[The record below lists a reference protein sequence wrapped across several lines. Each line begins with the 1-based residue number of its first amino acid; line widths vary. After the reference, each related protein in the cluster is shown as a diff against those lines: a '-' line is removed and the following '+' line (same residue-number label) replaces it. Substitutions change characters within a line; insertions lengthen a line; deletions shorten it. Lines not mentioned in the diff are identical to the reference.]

1 MADTLLLYGSESGM
15 TEDIADQVS
24 YKLLHHKI
32 EHVISSFDDL
42 DTKKYIPLLKSET
55 FKNIIIISSTAGQGE
70 LPLNIRTSELWE
82 FFKTNEL
89 NFSNTNFYFLG
100 VGDSLYLKFQHAI
113 RLLKLRI
120 CDRFKGIFKFK
131 MEIDVTG
138 MKGDGSTDQ
147 VLPVFIKNL
156 VEQLSKAS
164 EYINDEVF
172 ISKGSVLSV
181 YESSNISHTLLSAKN
196 DSHWFESEVL
206 INNRLTNENYH
217 TDIRQVVL
225 NNELDYKFSPGDTIS
240 IRPQNDD
247 TCINKFFELQPHLKQ
262 YRFAKVLI
270 QDVDQKIIQTLEDI
284 LRHEIDLKS
293 VPKRNFFMKIWNF
306 QSIGNQ
312 SAIAEDDGQ
321 LQTLNSHKQKL
332 FEFGHSSDP
341 YDYIEYV
348 VQPRRT
354 ILEIL
359 FDFEYIKLPFEYM
372 LQILPKIKERQYSI
386 SSSDLSSKNFEITTK
401 VVEYETVLLKK
412 RKGLSTNYIKGLRPG
427 DKIKIKLNHCNLWD
441 KLEEPIMQGAE
452 SIILIGPGVGIAPI
466 KSFCDN
472 DDYSSFNKYVYFG
485 NRNRDMDYIYKS
497 FWENK
502 ERSDM
507 IVRTCFSRDG
517 GKEKYVQDMLWNDK
531 ALIFDLVVNQNAIV
545 YICGSSGQMPTQ
557 VKLTFIEIIKTI
569 GNDEN
574 AEQYVNEMIKSN
586 RYIQETW

>member
-1 MADTLLLYGSESGM
+1 
-15 TEDIADQVS
+15 
-24 YKLLHHKI
+24 
-32 EHVISSFDDL
+32 
-42 DTKKYIPLLKSET
+42 
-55 FKNIIIISSTAGQGE
+55 
-70 LPLNIRTSELWE
+70 
-82 FFKTNEL
+82 
-89 NFSNTNFYFLG
+89 
-100 VGDSLYLKFQHAI
+100 
-113 RLLKLRI
+113 
-120 CDRFKGIFKFK
+120 

-156 VEQLSKAS
+156 VEQLSKTS
-164 EYINDEVF
+164 EYIDDEVF

-181 YESSNISHTLLSAKN
+181 YESSNISHTLSSTKN
-196 DSHWFESEVL
+196 DPHWFESEVL

-247 TCINKFFELQPHLKQ
+247 AIINKFFELQPHLKQ

-386 SSSDLSSKNFEITTK
+386 SSSDLSSKNFEITIK
-401 VVEYETVLLKK
+401 VVEYETVLLEK
-412 RKGLSTNYIKGLRPG
+412 RKGLCTNYIKGLTPG

-452 SIILIGPGVGIAPI
+452 AIILIGPGVGIAPI

-517 GKEKYVQDMLWNDK
+517 GKEST
-531 ALIFDLVVNQNAIV
+531 FRTC
-545 YICGSSGQMPTQ
+545 CGT
-557 VKLTFIEIIKTI
+557 T
-569 GNDEN
+569 
-574 AEQYVNEMIKSN
+574 
-586 RYIQETW
+586 RH